1 MSVHVIYLLG
11 ESVEFQGGFGPLFCF
26 KSGTYSHELDERCIN
41 YAIARRKQVAP
52 DSAEIEIPGRNT
64 LPSGRDSSGANRT
77 QHCQT
82 SLKYLRFA
90 SMSPSDSSS
99 PSSRWL

>member
-52 DSAEIEIPGRNT
+52 DSAEIEIPGPFLVPVDRSAQFRGDC
-64 LPSGRDSSGANRT
+64 PEPGEVR
-77 QHCQT
+77 
-82 SLKYLRFA
+82 
-90 SMSPSDSSS
+90 
-99 PSSRWL
+99 